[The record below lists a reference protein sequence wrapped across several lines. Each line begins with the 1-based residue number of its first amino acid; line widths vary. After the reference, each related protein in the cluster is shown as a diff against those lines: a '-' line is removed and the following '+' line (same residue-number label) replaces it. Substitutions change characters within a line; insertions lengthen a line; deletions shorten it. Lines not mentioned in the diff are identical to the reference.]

1 MRDPTRKDPVYLK
14 MMDMLE
20 DDSISSDDCL
30 DYYVDNYEDTDIMTA
45 KVVEICAHDLSKSPD
60 PDDVAQSKR
69 LLRMLDANWKTRFFD
84 YYNEKPINDKSWLRA
99 RFAF

>member
-20 DDSISSDDCL
+20 DDKTSSDDCL
-30 DYYVDNYEDTDIMTA
+30 DYYVDNYEDTDIMTGH
-45 KVVEICAHDLSKSPD
+45 VVEVCANTLGRSLD

-69 LLRMLDANWKTRFFD
+69 LLAMLDANWKTRFFD
-84 YYNEKPINDKSWLRA
+84 YYNEKPIVDKSWLKA
-99 RFAF
+99 KFEF